1 MSLLSDDMFVYIVNP
16 KLLEISESIKIIGY
30 KDNMQKP
37 VEFVY
42 NCNEQL
48 KSEINK
54 IPFIVG

>member
-1 MSLLSDDMFVYIVNP
+1 MFVYIVNP
-16 KLLEISESIKIIGY
+16 KLLEISGSIKIIGY